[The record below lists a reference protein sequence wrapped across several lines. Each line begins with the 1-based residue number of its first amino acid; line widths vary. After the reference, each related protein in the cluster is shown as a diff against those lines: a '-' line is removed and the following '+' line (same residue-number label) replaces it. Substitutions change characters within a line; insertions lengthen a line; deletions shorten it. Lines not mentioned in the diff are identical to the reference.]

1 MFKRYP
7 MTTIELTR
15 KEVYDLVWS
24 NTLSKL
30 SHEYALS
37 TEGIKKL
44 CKEFEIP
51 IPENGYW
58 SKFKYNKKVRIKKL
72 NNSFKGEDK
81 ISLPIR
87 EVGNSVNIDQKP
99 LTILTKQIESD
110 PKAPLIVPEKLIKP
124 DILIQNTKE
133 IHSKRKKEP
142 YYRDEKIDRI
152 GIYVEEVNYNRALL
166 IMDTF
171 IKLLRYRGH
180 SFKRDRNNWGPH
192 IIIKEIEFPFQIR
205 EVQKRIPP
213 VKQYDTS
220 TFAPT
225 GILLI
230 KIGESYRAIEWK
242 DGRIKLENQL
252 AKIVAKLELEAD
264 KEVLWKEECR
274 LHAIQRAEEEKI
286 EKEFKARKEKEIVK
300 TKKLFSDAEK
310 FDKATIYRNFIVA
323 TEQKAINENNLTEQL
338 KDWIKWANEKADW
351 FDPFINKEDELLND
365 NDREEFHK
373 PKQSSNYYRF

>member
-1 MFKRYP
+1 
-7 MTTIELTR
+7 
-15 KEVYDLVWS
+15 
-24 NTLSKL
+24 
-30 SHEYALS
+30 
-37 TEGIKKL
+37 
-44 CKEFEIP
+44 
-51 IPENGYW
+51 
-58 SKFKYNKKVRIKKL
+58 
-72 NNSFKGEDK
+72 
-81 ISLPIR
+81 
-87 EVGNSVNIDQKP
+87 
-99 LTILTKQIESD
+99 
-110 PKAPLIVPEKLIKP
+110 
-124 DILIQNTKE
+124 
-133 IHSKRKKEP
+133 
-142 YYRDEKIDRI
+142 
-152 GIYVEEVNYNRALL
+152 
-166 IMDTF
+166 MDTF

-180 SFKRDRNNWGPH
+180 SFKRDRNNRGPH

-205 EVQKRIPP
+205 EVQKRIPL

-323 TEQKAINENNLTEQL
+323 TEQKAINENILTEL
-338 KDWIKWANEKADW
+338 
-351 FDPFINKEDELLND
+351 
-365 NDREEFHK
+365 HK